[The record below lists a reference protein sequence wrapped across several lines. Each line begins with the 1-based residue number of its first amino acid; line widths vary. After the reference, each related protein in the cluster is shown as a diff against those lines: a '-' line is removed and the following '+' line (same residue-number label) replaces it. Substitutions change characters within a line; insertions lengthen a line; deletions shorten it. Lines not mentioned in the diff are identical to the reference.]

1 LKNIFNLLNHK
12 FIMKVKFIILLSIF
26 LLGSILSSGQEG
38 EVNLI
43 EPIIE
48 SPQMNE
54 RQAAIYSASQVFKNW
69 GIQKLQLDS
78 VMKQYTGKGVK
89 VCVCDTGQPDHVKL
103 KDKIKA
109 SKNFTSDA
117 SVFDGNGHST
127 HVSGIIAEIAP
138 DAEILIAKVLTDEGS
153 GTNSGVANGLT
164 WCVDQGANFINL
176 SLGGSNPSTSIK
188 TSIDYAISKGVS
200 IIAAAGNSGQSKED
214 NIGYPAKYDEVI
226 AIGSINDKLDVS
238 SFSSSGEE
246 GDLVTPGEKILST
259 YKGNTYRVL
268 SGTSMATPYASAVA
282 ALYYEKHQSNTAL
295 ERVLE
300 LGSTDM
306 LPEGFDRYS
315 FWGHVEPIELFEFKT
330 PPETNPPVEEEP
342 KESKVELFLFIG
354 IGVLV
359 VLGLV
364 FFYRR
369 QYSKNDSSTQ
379 KEENESS

>member
-1 LKNIFNLLNHK
+1 
-12 FIMKVKFIILLSIF
+12 MKVKFIILLSIF